1 MKTLTATAA
10 NLYARYQVLFSLL
23 SFVAGFALSF
33 WQQRPIDTDK
43 ALFMQALTL
52 IGLFVLLLGELAWRG
67 GAWTPSPRAANWWR
81 WHELVQHFML
91 GGLLRSYTVFFIKS
105 GGTNGSIAFLV
116 LLTLILLANE
126 LPMVQNR
133 GTLVRTILWALA
145 LSCFLTYLIPR
156 LMHNLGPMI
165 FTLSVGLAAVL
176 ILVAYFFMRAR
187 VTPEIRT
194 KLFLWPGLATLAG
207 YLMLYHLAL
216 IPPVPLMLARFDVVH
231 IMQKTEKNWVLFR
244 APQEKKLWS
253 RQVFPLRPGDKA
265 VVAFKLVAPP
275 LFVEELRV
283 RWQWKTPQGWR
294 ETDAI
299 AVKIQGGR
307 KDGFRGT
314 TEKSH
319 LWPADW
325 RVLLETKAGREIG
338 RLRFHVIAHEGSAP
352 LMLQQE
358 NF

>member
-10 NLYARYQVLFSLL
+10 NLYARFQVLFSLL
-23 SFVAGFALSF
+23 SFVAGFGLSF

-43 ALFMQALTL
+43 ALALQALTL
-52 IGLFVLLLGELAWRG
+52 IALFVFLLGELAWRG
-67 GAWTPSPRAANWWR
+67 GAWTPSPRMANWWR
-81 WHELVQHFML
+81 WHELAQHFML
-91 GGLLRSYTVFFIKS
+91 GGLLRGYTVFFIKS

-145 LSCFLTYLIPR
+145 LSCFLTYLVPR

-165 FTLSVGLAAVL
+165 FTLSVGLAALL
-176 ILVAYFFMRAR
+176 ILMAYFFMRVR
-187 VTPEIRT
+187 VTPELRT

-265 VVAFKLVAPP
+265 VVAFKLIAPP

-319 LWPADW
+319 LWPAEW
-325 RVLLETKAGREIG
+325 RVLLETEGGREIG

-352 LMLQQE
+352 LLLQQE

>member
-10 NLYARYQVLFSLL
+10 SFYARFQVLFSLL
-23 SFVAGFALSF
+23 SFVAGFGLSL
-33 WQQRPIDTDK
+33 WQQRPIDTDR
-43 ALFMQALTL
+43 ALLTQAITL
-52 IGLFVLLLGELAWRG
+52 IVLFVLILGELAWRG
-67 GAWTPSPRAANWWR
+67 GAWTPTPHMANWWR
-81 WHELVQHFML
+81 WHELAQHFLL

-105 GGTNGSIAFLV
+105 GGTNGSIAFLI

-165 FTLSVGLAAVL
+165 FTLSVGLAALL
-176 ILVAYFFMRAR
+176 ILMAYFFMRHK
-187 VTPEIRT
+187 VTPEIRRRF
-194 KLFLWPGLATLAG
+194 FLWPGLVTLLV
-207 YLMLYHLAL
+207 YLSLYHLAL
-216 IPPVPLMLARFDVVH
+216 IPPVPLMLARFDVAH
-231 IMQKTEKNWVLFR
+231 IVKKEKTDWFLLR
-244 APQEKKLWS
+244 APQEKKFLGVQ
-253 RQVFPLRPGDKA
+253 RFPLRPGDKA
-265 VVAFKLVAPP
+265 VMAFKLVAPP

-319 LWPADW
+319 LWAGDW
-325 RVLLETKAGREIG
+325 RVLLETQAGREIS
-338 RLRFHVIAHEGSAP
+338 RLRFQVILDDVTTERI
-352 LMLQQE
+352 LVE
-358 NF
+358 EKF

>member
-10 NLYARYQVLFSLL
+10 NIYARFQILFSLL
-23 SFVAGFALSF
+23 SFVAGFSLSF
-33 WQQRPIDTDK
+33 WQQRPIDTDV
-43 ALFMQALTL
+43 ALATQALTL
-52 IGLFVLLLGELAWRG
+52 LALFALILGELAWRG
-67 GAWTPSPRAANWWR
+67 GAWTPSPRVANWWR
-81 WHELVQHFML
+81 WHELAQHFML

-105 GGTNGSIAFLV
+105 GGTNVSIAFLV

-145 LSCFLTYLIPR
+145 LSCFLTYLVPR

-165 FTLSVGLAAVL
+165 FTLSVGLAALL
-176 ILVAYFFMRAR
+176 ILLAYFFMRSR
-187 VTPEIRT
+187 VTPEIRRN
-194 KLFLWPGLATLAG
+194 LFLWPGLATLAG

-216 IPPVPLMLARFDVVH
+216 IPPVPLMLSRFDVVH
-231 IMQKTEKNWVLFR
+231 IVQKKEKDWLLFK
-244 APQEKKLWS
+244 APQENKLWS
-253 RQVFPLRPGDKA
+253 TIKFPLRPGDKA

-275 LFVEELRV
+275 LFVEMLRV

-319 LWPADW
+319 LWPGDW
-325 RVLLETKAGREIG
+325 RVLLETQAGREIG
-338 RLRFHVIAHEGSAP
+338 RLRFQVMAQDLSKP
-352 LMLQQE
+352 LQLIQVL
-358 NF
+358 F